1 MHENLA
7 LSENGFLFDTRTGNT
22 YSLNRTGTFLLR
34 RLIDGTA
41 RDELEA
47 CLIDR
52 FDVERETAS
61 HDVEQFLFL
70 LRDLRIIGQNHRDR
84 GASP

>member
-1 MHENLA
+1 MHNNLA

-34 RLIDGTA
+34 RLIDGFA
-41 RDELEA
+41 RDELAA
-47 CLIDR
+47 CMIDR
-52 FDVERETAS
+52 FDVEPDMAS

-70 LRDLRIIGQNHRDR
+70 LRDLRIIGQDHQD
-84 GASP
+84 GGVSS

>member
-41 RDELEA
+41 RNELEA
-47 CLIDR
+47 CLIEG
-52 FDVERETAS
+52 FDVEPEAAS

-70 LRDLRIIGQNHRDR
+70 LRDLKIIGQNHRDR
-84 GASP
+84 GVSP